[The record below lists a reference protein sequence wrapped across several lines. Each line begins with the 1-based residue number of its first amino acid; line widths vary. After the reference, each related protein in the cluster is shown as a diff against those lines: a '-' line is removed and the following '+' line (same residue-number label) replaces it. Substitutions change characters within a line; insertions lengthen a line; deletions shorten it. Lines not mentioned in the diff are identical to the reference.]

1 MMKAMLILPIEDG
14 YEYDDIEP
22 IIMKINHELAY
33 PRICE
38 FYGVGYALGD
48 EDSLT
53 SSILEL
59 MLYPL
64 IEKIQPIQLELTKT
78 RKYIQI
84 KLV

>member
-1 MMKAMLILPIEDG
+1 MMRAMLILPIEEG
-14 YEYDDIEP
+14 YDYDDIEP

-38 FYGVGYALGD
+38 FYGVGYALDD
-48 EDSLT
+48 ENSLT
-53 SSILEL
+53 SSILEI

-64 IEKIQPIQLELTKT
+64 IDKIQPVHLELTKT
-78 RKYIQI
+78 RKYVQI

>member
-1 MMKAMLILPIEDG
+1 MMKGMLILPIEEG
-14 YEYDDIEP
+14 YDYDDVEP
-22 IIMKINHELAY
+22 IIVKINHELAY

-38 FYGVGYALGD
+38 YYGVGYALND
-48 EDSLT
+48 EDSLA

-64 IEKIQPIQLELTKT
+64 IEKIQPVQLELTKT

>member
-1 MMKAMLILPIEDG
+1 MMKAMLILPIEEG
-14 YEYDDIEP
+14 YDYDDFEP

-38 FYGVGYALGD
+38 YYGVGYALGD
-48 EDSLT
+48 DDSLT

-64 IEKIQPIQLELTKT
+64 IEKIQPVQLELTKT

>member
-1 MMKAMLILPIEDG
+1 MKGMLILPIEEG
-14 YEYDDIEP
+14 YDYDDVEP
-22 IIMKINHELAY
+22 IIVKINHELAY

-38 FYGVGYALGD
+38 YYGVGYALND
-48 EDSLT
+48 EDSLA

-64 IEKIQPIQLELTKT
+64 IEKIQPVQLELTKT

>member
-1 MMKAMLILPIEDG
+1 MKAMLILPIEEG
-14 YEYDDIEP
+14 YDYDDIEP
-22 IIMKINHELAY
+22 IVMKINHELAY

-38 FYGVGYALGD
+38 YYGVGYALND
-48 EDSLT
+48 EDSLAST
-53 SSILEL
+53 ILEL

-64 IEKIQPIQLELTKT
+64 IEKIQPLQLELTKT